1 MASPRR
7 YAIIGAGAV
16 GNPRTISQ
24 LTSTAAIRP
33 AIYDVQIGFASPAD
47 NSIQWRMRRYTA
59 VGTSTAVT
67 PRALDT
73 GDPAAIATAGQNSSA
88 EPTYTANSELIDE
101 ELNQRASYRWVA
113 APGGELLLPATAN
126 NGIGLETLHAS
137 ATPTCRVTIHYAE

>member
-1 MASPRR
+1 MANPRR

-16 GNPRTISQ
+16 ANPRTISQ
-24 LTSTAAIRP
+24 LTSAAAIRP
-33 AIYDVQIGFASPAD
+33 AIYSVQIAFASPAD

-59 VGTSTAVT
+59 AGTSTAVT

-73 GDPAAIATAGQNSSA
+73 GDPAATATAGQNSSA

-101 ELNQRASYRWVA
+101 ELNQRVTYHWVA
-113 APGGELLLPATAN
+113 YPGCELLLPATAA

-137 ATPTCRVTIHYAE
+137 ATPTCRVTMHFAE